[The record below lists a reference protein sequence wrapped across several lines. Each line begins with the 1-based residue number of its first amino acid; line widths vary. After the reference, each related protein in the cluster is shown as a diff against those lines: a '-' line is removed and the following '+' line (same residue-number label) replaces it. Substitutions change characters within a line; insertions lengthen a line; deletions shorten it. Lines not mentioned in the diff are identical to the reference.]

1 MGFDEGE
8 LLEGLVPRE
17 VGGGEVE
24 VGFAG
29 FELAMGRGGFV
40 DEGDAVVLGAGGRR
54 MGGRDRGGGKKGL
67 DDFGMVPLLL
77 LFVGSIVCRFI
88 LDFVVVSRSPV
99 TNPLL
104 FPLLLFP
111 PVLQLD
117 LLPHNLQ
124 TVLHDAPS
132 DPLSWFPSH
141 H

>member
-8 LLEGLVPRE
+8 VLEGLVPRE

-29 FELAMGRGGFV
+29 FELAMGGGGFV
-40 DEGDAVVLGAGGRR
+40 DEGDAVVLGAGWRR
-54 MGGRDRGGGKKGL
+54 VGGRDRIGGKKGL
-67 DDFGMVPLLL
+67 DDFRLVPLLL
-77 LFVGSIVCRFI
+77 LFVGSIVRTLI

-99 TNPLL
+99 GNPLL
-104 FPLLLFP
+104 FLLLLLP

-124 TVLHDAPS
+124 TVLQDAPS
-132 DPLSWFPSH
+132 DPLSWF
-141 H
+141 